1 MNHGFTFDRKRHRRT
16 IAIVALAA
24 VLVTGTIV
32 GQAAAPAYA
41 VDYPSW
47 GDVQAARNSVAAKQA
62 EIARL
67 DAALAA
73 LASQVTAAD
82 ELAKQKGVE
91 FQVAQQN
98 HDDAA
103 FKLTTLQEQ
112 AKAAQKKADDSKQ
125 KAATLVAQL
134 ARAGGGNDV
143 SSTIFF
149 SGKHSKKMLSELGL
163 ATLVKNQSAGIYE
176 KAVQDQNTAQSMSAQ
191 ADVAEKALK
200 GLAEDAE
207 KAMAAANEASEKAQ
221 AALAEQQANKGRL
234 EAQRASLVSNVAVTE
249 ASYNAGVKE
258 RARIKAEQDRQAA
271 LAAAAAAATRPPASG
286 GGGGSA
292 VPGGAVSGS
301 GWAKPSVGH
310 VIDAYGMRTNPVTGK
325 YTLHAGADL
334 NAPCN
339 AAIYAANTG
348 VVTQASWSGG
358 YGNFVSVRS
367 GDGVTTGYGHIVNG
381 GTLVHVGQSVTAGQQ
396 IAKVGTTGN
405 STGCHLHF
413 ETRPGG
419 VAVDPVPFMAAR
431 GINIR

>member
-1 MNHGFTFDRKRHRRT
+1 MNHGFTFDRRRHRRT
-16 IAIVALAA
+16 VAIVALAA
-24 VLVTGTIV
+24 VLVTGTVV
-32 GQAAAPAYA
+32 GQSADRAYA
-41 VDYPSW
+41 VEYPSW

-73 LASQVTAAD
+73 LAAQVTAAD

-149 SGKHSKKMLSELGL
+149 SGKNSKKMLSELGL

-176 KAVQDQNTAQSMSAQ
+176 KAVQDQNTAESLSNQ

-200 GLAEDAE
+200 GLADDAE
-207 KAMAAANEASEKAQ
+207 KAMEAANIASEKAQ

-234 EAQRASLVSNVAVTE
+234 EAQRASLVSNVVVTE
-249 ASYNAGVKE
+249 ASYNEGVKE
-258 RARIKAEQDRQAA
+258 RARIKAEQDR
-271 LAAAAAAATRPPASG
+271 AAAAAAATRPPASG
-286 GGGGSA
+286 GGGGGGSA
-292 VPGGAVSGS
+292 VPGGAVAGS

-310 VIDAYGMRTNPVTGK
+310 VIDAYGMRTNPVTGV

-339 AAIYAANTG
+339 AAIYAANSGT
-348 VVTQASWSGG
+348 VTYAGWNGG

-367 GDGVTTGYGHIVNG
+367 SDGVTTGYGHIVGGGILVSWG
-381 GTLVHVGQSVTAGQQ
+381 GTVTAGQQ

>member
-1 MNHGFTFDRKRHRRT
+1 MNHGYSFDRMRSKRA
-16 IAIVALAA
+16 IALIALAA

-32 GQAAAPAYA
+32 GQSADRAYA

-47 GDVQAARNSVAAKQA
+47 GDVQAARNSVSAKQA

-67 DAALAA
+67 DAALSA

-149 SGKHSKKMLSELGL
+149 SGKDSKKMLTDLGL
-163 ATLVKNQSAGIYE
+163 ATLVKDQSAGIYE

-200 GLAEDAE
+200 GLADDAE
-207 KAMAAANEASEKAQ
+207 KAMAEANAASEKAQ

-258 RARIKAEQDRQAA
+258 RARIKAEQDRLAA
-271 LAAAAAAATRPPASG
+271 LAAAAVRPPASSG

-292 VPGGAVSGS
+292 VPGGSVSGS

-310 VIDAYGMRTNPVTGK
+310 VIDAYGMRTNPVTGV

-348 VVTQASWSGG
+348 VVTFAGWSGG
-358 YGNFVSVRS
+358 YGNFVTVKS

-381 GTLVHVGQSVTAGQQ
+381 GTLVRAGQNVTAGQQ
-396 IAKVGTTGN
+396 IARVGTTGN